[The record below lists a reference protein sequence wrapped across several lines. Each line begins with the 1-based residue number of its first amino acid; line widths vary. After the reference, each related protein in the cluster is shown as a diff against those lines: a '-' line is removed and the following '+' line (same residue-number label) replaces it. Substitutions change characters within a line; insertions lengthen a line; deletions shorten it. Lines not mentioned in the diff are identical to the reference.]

1 MRSTY
6 ETCVLYFLQ
15 LIYDRGVKYRDIM
28 IFYSTVCL
36 ILTGFGTMVMIP
48 NFMTL
53 LRWSE
58 EEKKMY
64 HQVNDADKDADFMD
78 KSPDASYNSFKNK

>member
-1 MRSTY
+1 
-6 ETCVLYFLQ
+6 
-15 LIYDRGVKYRDIM
+15 
-28 IFYSTVCL
+28 
-36 ILTGFGTMVMIP
+36 MIP

-64 HQVNDADKDADFMD
+64 RQVNDADKDADFMH
-78 KSPDASYNSFKNK
+78 KSLDASYNSFTKK